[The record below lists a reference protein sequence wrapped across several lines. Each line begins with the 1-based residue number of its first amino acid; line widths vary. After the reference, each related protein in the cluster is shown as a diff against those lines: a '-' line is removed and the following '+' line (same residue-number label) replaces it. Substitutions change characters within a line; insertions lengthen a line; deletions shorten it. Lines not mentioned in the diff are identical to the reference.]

1 VVNKHSSTTMEE
13 MNLHNS
19 MYVPMEDTDL
29 LSLLCVGNFGKKAQ
43 IMAATAD
50 GEVPRV

>member
-1 VVNKHSSTTMEE
+1 MKEMHLHISEHATMEAS
-13 MNLHNS
+13 H
-19 MYVPMEDTDL
+19 L

-50 GEVPRV
+50 GEVLRV

>member
-1 VVNKHSSTTMEE
+1 MMEAT
-13 MNLHNS
+13 H
-19 MYVPMEDTDL
+19 L

-50 GEVPRV
+50 GEVLRV

>member
-1 VVNKHSSTTMEE
+1 MQAVAKNIH
-13 MNLHNS
+13 
-19 MYVPMEDTDL
+19 L

-43 IMAATAD
+43 IIAATAD